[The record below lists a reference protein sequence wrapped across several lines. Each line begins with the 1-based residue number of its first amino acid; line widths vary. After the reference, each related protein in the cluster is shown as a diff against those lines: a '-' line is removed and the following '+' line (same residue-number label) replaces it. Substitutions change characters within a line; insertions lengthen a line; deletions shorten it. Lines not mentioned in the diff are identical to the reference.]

1 VSLEDEATLE
11 NGGELSVR
19 LRQPL
24 NVQVVPA
31 PGPYPRAT
39 IAAAPETS
47 ESRDQLLRYKLIFK
61 SGLAQLRHLL
71 NQPSPDET
79 DVETTLS
86 VVGKLERQLFELS
99 EQTEN
104 RDLKS
109 TANVIREQL
118 TELNAA
124 VDAAKGE
131 KTSQTRAKPLTH
143 AKAIVEG
150 LTELV
155 PDIDSISGKPGPGG
169 AAQAQKA
176 PPGYKTY
183 GAGSGYGGSRSGS
196 GFSSGG
202 SAVGR

>member
-1 VSLEDEATLE
+1 
-11 NGGELSVR
+11 
-19 LRQPL
+19 
-24 NVQVVPA
+24 
-31 PGPYPRAT
+31 
-39 IAAAPETS
+39 
-47 ESRDQLLRYKLIFK
+47 
-61 SGLAQLRHLL
+61 LL

-86 VVGKLERQLFELS
+86 VVGKLERQLLELS

-131 KTSQTRAKPLTH
+131 KTSQTRAKPLTR

-155 PDIDSISGKPGPGG
+155 PDIDSISGKPAPGG
-169 AAQAQKA
+169 TAQAQKA

-183 GAGSGYGGSRSGS
+183 GSGPGYGGSRSGS

-202 SAVGR
+202 SALANGYTLS